1 VKKETQLS
9 TEQRLLLALL
19 GRRTEQHD
27 PTEMLSLLHQV
38 NWSNFLNITSVGLFP
53 YVAFNLEPYRN
64 LLEVPPEWERLV
76 KARRCTAVQNLLLH
90 HELSKIVPC
99 LRESGIPA
107 LALKGIVLA
116 YSAYPDL
123 SLRPMADLDLLVPPG
138 RREEALRVLQS
149 LEYSCPDLALT
160 LDRDQLRLLG
170 PNQEYAP
177 PIRRRAS
184 SAWVEIHSQLE
195 CSEPL
200 FPMPVEE
207 FWSRSTLV
215 DLQGLRVGTLSPEDF
230 LFHVC
235 LHLSRHHRFETGLLP
250 LVDLKLLLES
260 RLDWN
265 WAGIA
270 ERSLRYGCATW
281 MFLTLQAARD
291 LVGAPVPDSFFGALP
306 QPHDPTKL
314 RCLLDQQIWSAKSGL
329 RVPPF
334 VPALL
339 AESSWRNRAHIIRIR
354 ARLVGKRELD
364 PQPTFASL
372 VRRTRLYLRRLLAT
386 VRIKIPLYAVAW
398 KTGILKLQTVRQQA
412 ALLRSAKALFQ
423 LIEQESR
430 YADKNHLAGST
441 SQALFENSETHQ
453 GPIRVK

>member
-1 VKKETQLS
+1 MQKEAQLS
-9 TEQRLLLALL
+9 TEQRLLLSLL
-19 GRRTEQHD
+19 GRRTEPHD
-27 PTEMLSLLHQV
+27 SAEILSLLHQV
-38 NWSNFLNITSVGLFP
+38 NWSNFLNIASVDLYP

-76 KARRCTAVQNLLLH
+76 KTRRFTAVQNLLVH
-90 HELSKIVPC
+90 HELGKILQS

-107 LALKGIVLA
+107 LAVKGIVLA

-123 SLRPMADLDLLVPPG
+123 SLRPMSDLDLLVPPG
-138 RREEALRVLQS
+138 RREEALRVLQR
-149 LEYSCPDLALT
+149 LEYRYPEGALAIN
-160 LDRDQLRLLG
+160 RDHFSYLG
-170 PNQEYAP
+170 PNQELALP
-177 PIRRRAS
+177 LRLRTS
-184 SAWVEIHSQLE
+184 TVLVEIHSQLE

-200 FPMPVEE
+200 FPMPIEE

-235 LHLSRHHRFETGLLP
+235 LHLSRSHRFEKGLLP

-270 ERSLRYGCATW
+270 ERSLRYRCATW
-281 MFLTLQAARD
+281 MFLTLEAARN
-291 LVGAPVPDSFFGALP
+291 LVGAPVPDSFFRALP

-314 RCLLDQQIWSAKSGL
+314 WCLLDQKIWAQGGP
-329 RVPPF
+329 RVPLFIPL
-334 VPALL
+334 LL
-339 AESSWRNRAHIIRIR
+339 AESSWRTRAHMILIR

-364 PQPTFASL
+364 PEPTFAGF

-386 VRIKIPLYAVAW
+386 VRTKIPFYAVAW
-398 KTGILKLQTVRQQA
+398 KTGKLKLHTIRQQA
-412 ALLRSAKALFQ
+412 ALLRSSNALFQ
-423 LIEQESR
+423 LIEQETR
-430 YADKNHLAGST
+430 CADKNHLAGGT
-441 SQALFENSETHQ
+441 SQALFENSENHQ